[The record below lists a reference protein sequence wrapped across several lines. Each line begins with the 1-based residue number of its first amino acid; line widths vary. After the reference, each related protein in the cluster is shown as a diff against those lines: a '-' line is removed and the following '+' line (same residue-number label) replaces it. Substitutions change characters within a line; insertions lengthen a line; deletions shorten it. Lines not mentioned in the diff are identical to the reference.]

1 MLLPSLLLGLVLA
14 DPSPSTKDA
23 PRKASAIAP
32 SLPALTLEE
41 ENKLDEL
48 IDRFIQADT
57 GKLKGDAGKKAIR
70 DFEGLGREAIPA
82 LIRGLNK
89 AAGIEH
95 SCPTLMISRKL
106 TKMLLT
112 SNDPELL
119 EFARDNIG
127 AGVGRSMHS
136 GNLNDLRVQCMLRKN
151 ALARLGVTGTPVGP
165 KPVTSLTTV
174 ELVKAADSA
183 KGSRLKQVLTEL
195 EKRRGAE
202 VLTVLAVKMKESD
215 RDVRTLA
222 QELVDRHLG
231 RQKPDVIRAK
241 LADDDAEI
249 RKASI
254 RVAVRKPELVGDVIA
269 RLDDALT
276 DVREEAHSS
285 LVKLAKGKDFGPRGD
300 ADAGER
306 QKAQERWRTWWQ
318 SQKR

>member
-1 MLLPSLLLGLVLA
+1 
-14 DPSPSTKDA
+14 
-23 PRKASAIAP
+23 
-32 SLPALTLEE
+32 
-41 ENKLDEL
+41 
-48 IDRFIQADT
+48 
-57 GKLKGDAGKKAIR
+57 
-70 DFEGLGREAIPA
+70 
-82 LIRGLNK
+82 
-89 AAGIEH
+89 
-95 SCPTLMISRKL
+95 
-106 TKMLLT
+106 MLLT

-127 AGVGRSMHS
+127 AGVGRSVHS
-136 GNLNDLRVQCMLRKN
+136 GSLNDLRFQCLLRKN
-151 ALARLGVTGTPVGP
+151 ALARLGVTATPVGP

-183 KGSRLKQVLTEL
+183 KGPRLKQVLTEL

-231 RQKPDVIRAK
+231 RQTPDVIRAK

-269 RLDDALT
+269 RLDDART
-276 DVREEAHSS
+276 DVREEAHGS
-285 LVKLAKGKDFGPRGD
+285 LVKLAKGQDFGPRGD
-300 ADAGER
+300 ADAAER
-306 QKAQERWRTWWQ
+306 QKAQERWRTWSQ
-318 SQKR
+318 SQKRQ